1 MVAETKSSDSFFPLA
16 GLAQD
21 GWSNEKEATSTCLCG
36 TVQLA
41 FPTSGPSILT
51 RFICHCADCHKLS
64 SSMFCSAFAVDGT
77 AVRFIRGK
85 ENLKSFSHHQTIATG
100 NTMSNHFCSTCG
112 VLMYRVSSSLPEALL
127 LRLGPVD
134 DFRLAETMLRPD
146 VEIFTETRVEW
157 LGPVEGVKQFERGA
171 RAEDV

>member
-1 MVAETKSSDSFFPLA
+1 
-16 GLAQD
+16 
-21 GWSNEKEATSTCLCG
+21 
-36 TVQLA
+36 
-41 FPTSGPSILT
+41 
-51 RFICHCADCHKLS
+51 
-64 SSMFCSAFAVDGT
+64 
-77 AVRFIRGK
+77 
-85 ENLKSFSHHQTIATG
+85 
-100 NTMSNHFCSTCG
+100 
-112 VLMYRVSSSLPEALL
+112 MYRVSSSLPEALL